1 MTFQIDPTIKSN
13 NVCEKVAGIRSAF
26 SRKVLE
32 RYNDGLS
39 IKQLAEEFGVCNAT
53 IYESLNHAEEETG
66 TKRQARPSGRR
77 MTQDQLN
84 MVASLLDKGWSVRR
98 TAQKVGVYDNAIIS
112 RIKSGTL
119 PASQHGS
126 PVFQHKEQ
134 IILDLEQRINRM
146 RRMAKHGIY

>member
-1 MTFQIDPTIKSN
+1 MTFQIDSTVKSN

-39 IKQLAEEFGVCNAT
+39 IRQLSEEFGVCNAT
-53 IYESLNHAEEETG
+53 VYESLNRAEEETG

-119 PASQHGS
+119 PASKHKS

-134 IILDLEQRINRM
+134 IIIDLEDRINRM
-146 RRMAKHGIY
+146 KRMAKHGIY

>member
-1 MTFQIDPTIKSN
+1 MTFQIDPTVKSN
-13 NVCEKVAGIRSAF
+13 NVCEKVAGARSAF
-26 SRKVLE
+26 VCKVLE
-32 RYNDGLS
+32 RHNDGLS
-39 IKQLAEEFGVCNAT
+39 IKQLAEEFGVSEAT
-53 IYESLNHAEEETG
+53 VYVSLNRAEKETG

-84 MVASLLDKGWSVRR
+84 MAASLLDKGWYIRR

-119 PASQHGS
+119 PASKHGS

-134 IILDLEQRINRM
+134 IILDLEQRISRM
-146 RRMAKHGIY
+146 KRMAKHGIY